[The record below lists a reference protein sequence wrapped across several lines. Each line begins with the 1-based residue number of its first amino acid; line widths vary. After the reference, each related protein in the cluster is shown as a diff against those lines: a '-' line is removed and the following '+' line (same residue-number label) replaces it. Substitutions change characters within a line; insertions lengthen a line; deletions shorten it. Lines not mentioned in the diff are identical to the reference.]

1 MTNNDFMELIA
12 NEFKTCITVEQI
24 PTYKKAIMK
33 VAKILNEEKRKKA
46 KEGYQ
51 PVLTVKGVPVPP
63 NTGSNVKKEDIKVIL
78 KVAKTLN
85 AEKKCKEIIKRTV
98 VENFCCNDCKEVGLF
113 GECQKKEKLCEE
125 IVSDWFDEVM
135 EQ

>member
-1 MTNNDFMELIA
+1 MTNNDFMELIG

-24 PTYKKAIMK
+24 PTYKKAI
-33 VAKILNEEKRKKA
+33 
-46 KEGYQ
+46 
-51 PVLTVKGVPVPP
+51 
-63 NTGSNVKKEDIKVIL
+63 L
-78 KVAKTLN
+78 KVAKKLN
-85 AEKKCKEIIKRTV
+85 AENKKCKEIIKRTV
-98 VENFCCNDCKEVGLF
+98 AENFCCNDCKKVGLF

>member
-24 PTYKKAIMK
+24 PTYKKAI
-33 VAKILNEEKRKKA
+33 
-46 KEGYQ
+46 
-51 PVLTVKGVPVPP
+51 
-63 NTGSNVKKEDIKVIL
+63 L
-78 KVAKTLN
+78 KVAKKLN
-85 AEKKCKEIIKRTV
+85 AENKKCKEIIKRTV
-98 VENFCCNDCKEVGLF
+98 AENFCCNDCKEVGLF
-113 GECQKKEKLCEE
+113 DKCQKKEKSCEE